1 MGFNNLRTYLNSP
14 KAAGVH
20 SIYRAAMPAQASTL
34 TYYDILALPNPSSI
48 KDPPTSE
55 AVKTAYRRAL
65 LQHHPDK
72 TRETDFTMNTR
83 PSIDQITLAYKTL
96 ASSVGRLAY
105 DRSLLLDRPVQQ
117 RLISDA
123 GSQDQQ
129 CEGFENVDLDDMHV
143 DEMAGLYFLGCHCGR
158 ARGYV
163 VTEDELE
170 KHATQGAV
178 NVGCEG
184 CSLWIKVE
192 FGVVD
197 GEAVDEDL
205 RHDKHG

>member
-1 MGFNNLRTYLNSP
+1 M
-14 KAAGVH
+14 H
-20 SIYRAAMPAQASTL
+20 SIRRAAMPAGASTF
-34 TYYDILALPNPSSI
+34 TYYDILALPIPTSA
-48 KDPPTSE
+48 KDPTTPD
-55 AVKTAYRRAL
+55 AIKTAYRRAL

-72 TRETDFTMNTR
+72 TKTTDAARNAR

-96 ASSVGRLAY
+96 ASPTKRLAY
-105 DRSLLLDRPVQQ
+105 DRSLVQQ
-117 RLISDA
+117 RRTSDA
-123 GSQDQQ
+123 ASQEQQ
-129 CEGFENVDLDDMHV
+129 CEGLENVDLDDMHV
-143 DEMAGLYFLGCHCGR
+143 DEMAGLYFLGCRCGR

-163 VTEDELE
+163 VTENELE

-197 GEAVDEDL
+197 GEAVDEGL
-205 RHDKHG
+205 RHGEHG

>member
-1 MGFNNLRTYLNSP
+1 
-14 KAAGVH
+14 
-20 SIYRAAMPAQASTL
+20 MPAQASTL
-34 TYYDILALPNPSSI
+34 TYYDILALPNPTPTM
-48 KDPPTSE
+48 DPTTTD
-55 AVKTAYRRAL
+55 AVKSAYRRAL

-72 TRETDFTMNTR
+72 TRTTDVTRTTR

-96 ASSVGRLAY
+96 ASSAKRLAY
-105 DRSLLLDRPVQQ
+105 NRSLVLNGPVQQ
-117 RLISDA
+117 RFMSDA

-129 CEGFENVDLDDMHV
+129 CEGFEKVDLDDMHM
-143 DEMAGLYFLGCHCGR
+143 DEMAGFYFLGCRCGR
-158 ARGYV
+158 ARGFV
-163 VTEDELE
+163 VTENELE

-197 GEAVDEDL
+197 GEAADEDL
-205 RHDKHG
+205 GHDKHG